1 MLIVGLTV
9 FCFSLLLLL
18 SEITITSF
26 SVLAKFGLH
35 HKLIDGYV
43 VDWPE
48 LNISEALHI
57 FEWTWFDS
65 DFLRLLNK
73 LTRANVRKSCFVS
86 VVSNIVADN

>member
-18 SEITITSF
+18 SEITITSL
-26 SVLAKFGLH
+26 SVLAKFGLHH

-43 VDWPE
+43 VDWSE
-48 LNISEALHI
+48 LNISEALDI

-73 LTRANVRKSCFVS
+73 L
-86 VVSNIVADN
+86 